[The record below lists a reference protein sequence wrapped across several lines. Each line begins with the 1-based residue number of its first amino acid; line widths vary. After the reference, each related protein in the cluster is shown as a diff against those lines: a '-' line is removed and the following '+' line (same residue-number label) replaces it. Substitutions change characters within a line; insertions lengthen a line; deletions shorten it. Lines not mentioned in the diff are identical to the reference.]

1 MSRAFVIVLDSLGI
15 GGAPDAERFGDAG
28 SDTLGHIAERVAPA
42 LPNLSRLGLG
52 AAAEIAT
59 GRMPRGFTQPGHG
72 AGFWAAAAEASRG
85 KDTPTGHWEIAGC
98 PVHFDWGYFPA
109 AFPSFPA
116 ELTDA
121 LIRDGGLPGILGN
134 CAASG
139 TAIIDELGPEHI
151 ASGKPIFYTSADSVL
166 QIAAHE
172 DSFGLDRLLALCER
186 ARVLCDPYNI
196 GRVIARPFLG
206 VPGSFKRTANRR
218 DYAVPPP
225 ADTMLDRLDAA
236 GRAVISLG
244 KIGDI
249 FAHRATGTIVK
260 GESNE
265 VLMAKSLN
273 LVASAPDGAL
283 GFINLVDFDTLYGH
297 RRDPAGYA
305 EALVEFDQWLPS
317 LEAVLRPGDLV
328 ILTADHGCDPTWPGT
343 DHTRECVPVV
353 GFGPGVAG
361 GAAGLRQSFADIGET
376 VLAHLGLVPIG
387 TGRAIGCPVRNG
399 DA

>member
-15 GGAPDAERFGDAG
+15 GGAPDAARFGDAG
-28 SDTLGHIAERVAPA
+28 SDTLGHIAERIEPA
-42 LPNLSRLGLG
+42 LPNLARLGLG

-59 GRMPRGFTQPGHG
+59 GRTPRGFGPPSPG
-72 AGFWAAAAEASRG
+72 AGFWAAAAEASCG

-98 PVHFDWGYFPA
+98 PVHFDWGYFPPE
-109 AFPSFPA
+109 FPSFPV
-116 ELTDA
+116 ELVDT
-121 LIRDGGLPGILGN
+121 LVRDCELPGILGN

-139 TAIIDELGPEHI
+139 TTIIDELGAEHI

-172 DSFGLDRLLALCER
+172 THFGLDRLLALCER
-186 ARVLCDPYNI
+186 ARVLCDRYNI

-206 VPGSFKRTANRR
+206 APGSFKRTANRH

-225 ADTMLDRLDAA
+225 ADTMLDRLQAA
-236 GRAVISLG
+236 GRPVTSLG

-260 GESNE
+260 GESNA
-265 VLMAKSLN
+265 VLMAKTLD

-283 GFINLVDFDTLYGH
+283 GFVNLVDFDTLYGH

-305 EALVEFDQWLPS
+305 AALVEFDEWLPS
-317 LEAVLRPGDLV
+317 LEAALKHGDLV

-353 GFGPGVAG
+353 GFGPGVSG
-361 GAAGLRQSFADIGET
+361 GDMGLRASFADIGET
-376 VLAHLGLVPIG
+376 VLAHLGLMPIG
-387 TGRAIGCPVRNG
+387 TGRAIG
-399 DA
+399 

>member
-28 SDTLGHIAERVAPA
+28 ADTLGHIAERVAPE

-59 GRMPRGFTQPGHG
+59 GRMPVGFGQPGPG

-116 ELTDA
+116 ALTDA
-121 LIRDGGLPGILGN
+121 LIRDGGLPGVLGN

-139 TAIIDELGPEHI
+139 TAIIDALGPEHI
-151 ASGKPIFYTSADSVL
+151 ASGKPILYTSADSVL

-172 DSFGLDRLLALCER
+172 DSFRLDRLLALCER

-206 VPGSFKRTANRR
+206 AAGSFKRTANRR
-218 DYAVPPP
+218 DYAVSPP
-225 ADTMLDRLDAA
+225 ADTLLDRLEVA
-236 GRAVISLG
+236 GRTVISLG

-260 GESNE
+260 GESNA
-265 VLMAKSLN
+265 VLMVKTLD

-283 GFINLVDFDTLYGH
+283 GFVNLVDFDTLYGH

-305 EALVEFDQWLPS
+305 GALVEFDQWLPS
-317 LEAVLRPGDLV
+317 LEAALKPGDLV
-328 ILTADHGCDPTWPGT
+328 ILTADHGCDPTWAGT

-353 GFGPGVAG
+353 GFGPGIAG
-361 GAAGLRQSFADIGET
+361 GAAGLRASFADIGET
-376 VLAHLGLVPIG
+376 VLAHLGLAPIG
-387 TGRAIGCPVRNG
+387 TGRAIIS
-399 DA
+399 

>member
-15 GGAPDAERFGDAG
+15 GGAPDAARFGDVG

-42 LPNLSRLGLG
+42 LPNLARLGLG

-59 GRMPRGFTQPGHG
+59 GKVPRGFGPPGAG

-98 PVHFDWGYFPA
+98 PVHFDWGYFPQS
-109 AFPSFPA
+109 FPSFPP
-116 ELTDA
+116 ELIAA
-121 LIRDGGLPGILGN
+121 LVQEGKLPGILGN

-139 TAIIDELGPEHI
+139 TTIIDELGAEHI
-151 ASGKPIFYTSADSVL
+151 ATGKPIFYTSADSVL

-172 DSFGLDRLLALCER
+172 THFGLGRLLDLCER

-206 VPGSFKRTANRR
+206 APGSFKRTANRH

-225 ADTMLDRLDAA
+225 ADTMLDRLEAA
-236 GRAVISLG
+236 GRPVTSLG

-260 GESNE
+260 GESNA
-265 VLMAKSLN
+265 VLMAKSLD
-273 LVASAPDGAL
+273 LVAAAPDGAF

-305 EALVEFDQWLPS
+305 AALVEFDQWLPS
-317 LEAVLRPGDLV
+317 LEASLRPGDLV

-353 GFGPGVAG
+353 GFGPGVSG
-361 GAAGLRQSFADIGET
+361 GSAGLRSSFADIGET
-376 VLAHLGLVPIG
+376 VLTHLGLAPIG
-387 TGRAIGCPVRNG
+387 TGRAIG
-399 DA
+399 

>member
-28 SDTLGHIAERVAPA
+28 ADTLGHIAARVALA
-42 LPNLSRLGLG
+42 APNLARLGLG
-52 AAAEIAT
+52 AAAAIAT
-59 GRMPRGFTQPGHG
+59 GWLPRGLGRPGAG

-98 PVHFDWGYFPA
+98 PVAFDWGYFPA

-116 ELTDA
+116 ELVEGLVRAGD
-121 LIRDGGLPGILGN
+121 LPGILGN

-139 TAIIDELGPEHI
+139 TAIIDEFGAEHI
-151 ASGKPIFYTSADSVL
+151 ATGKPICYTSADSVL

-172 DSFGLDRLLALCER
+172 TAFGLDRLLDLCEQ

-206 VPGSFKRTANRR
+206 APGSFRRTANRH

-225 ADTMLDRLDAA
+225 ADTMLDRLAAA
-236 GRAVISLG
+236 GRPVTSLG

-260 GESNE
+260 GESNA
-265 VLMAKSLN
+265 VLMAKCLD
-273 LVASAPDGAL
+273 LAGSAADGGL
-283 GFINLVDFDTLYGH
+283 GFVNLVDFDTLYGH

-305 EALVEFDQWLPS
+305 AAIEEFDRWLPA
-317 LEAVLRPGDLV
+317 LEAALRPGDLV
-328 ILTADHGCDPTWPGT
+328 MLTADHGCDPTWTGT

-353 GFGPGVAG
+353 GFGPDITG
-361 GAAGLRQSFADIGET
+361 GDVGLRTSLADIGET
-376 VLAHLGLVPIG
+376 VLAHLGLETIG
-387 TGRAIGCPVRNG
+387 TGKAIFRA
-399 DA
+399 

>member
-15 GGAPDAERFGDAG
+15 GGAPDAARFGDAG
-28 SDTLGHIAERVAPA
+28 ADTLGHIAERVRPE
-42 LPNLSRLGLG
+42 LPNLARLGLG

-59 GRMPRGFTQPGHG
+59 GRRPQGFAAPGRG

-109 AFPSFPA
+109 AFPSFPD
-116 ELTDA
+116 ELVA
-121 LIRDGGLPGILGN
+121 GLVREGGVPGILGN

-139 TAIIDELGPEHI
+139 TAIIDELGAEHI
-151 ASGKPIFYTSADSVL
+151 ATGRPIVYTSADSVL

-172 DSFGLDRLLALCER
+172 ESFGLERLLSLCER

-196 GRVIARPFLG
+196 GRVIARPFVG
-206 VPGSFKRTANRR
+206 APGSFKRTANRH

-225 ADTMLDRLDAA
+225 ADTLLDRLQAA
-236 GRAVISLG
+236 GRPVASVG

-260 GESNE
+260 GESNAA
-265 VLMAKSLN
+265 LMAKSLE
-273 LVASAPDGAL
+273 LVASAPDGAF
-283 GFINLVDFDTLYGH
+283 GFVNLVDFDTLYGH

-305 EALVEFDQWLPS
+305 AALVEFDQWLPS
-317 LEAVLRPGDLV
+317 LEAALRPGDLV
-328 ILTADHGCDPTWPGT
+328 ILTADHGCDPTWAGT

-353 GFGPGVAG
+353 GFGPGITG
-361 GAAGLRQSFADIGET
+361 GSAGLRRSFADIGET
-376 VLAHLGLVPIG
+376 VLAHLGLPPIG
-387 TGRAIGCPVRNG
+387 TGLAI
-399 DA
+399 A

>member
-15 GGAPDAERFGDAG
+15 GGAPDAARFGDAG
-28 SDTLGHIAERVAPA
+28 SDTLGHIALRVAPA
-42 LPNLSRLGLG
+42 LPNLARLGLG
-52 AAAEIAT
+52 AAARIAT
-59 GRMPRGFTQPGHG
+59 GRMPRDFAEPGPG

-109 AFPSFPA
+109 EFPSFPP
-116 ELTDA
+116 ELVAA
-121 LIRDGGLPGILGN
+121 LVRAGDLPGILGN

-139 TAIIDELGPEHI
+139 TAIIDELGAEHI
-151 ASGKPIFYTSADSVL
+151 ATGKPICYTSADSVL

-172 DSFGLDRLLALCER
+172 THFGLDRLLTLCEQ

-206 VPGSFKRTANRR
+206 APGSFKRTANRH

-225 ADTMLDRLDAA
+225 ADTMLDRLQAA
-236 GRAVISLG
+236 GRSVTSLG

-249 FAHRATGTIVK
+249 FAHRATGAIVK
-260 GESNE
+260 GESNA
-265 VLMAKSLN
+265 VLMAKSLD
-273 LVASAPDGAL
+273 LVAAAPDGSF
-283 GFINLVDFDTLYGH
+283 GFVNLVDFDTLYGH

-305 EALVEFDQWLPS
+305 SALVEFDAWLPS
-317 LEAVLRPGDLV
+317 LEAALRPGDLV
-328 ILTADHGCDPTWPGT
+328 ILTADHGCDPTWTGT

-353 GFGPGVAG
+353 GFGPGIAG
-361 GAAGLRQSFADIGET
+361 GDAGLRSSFADIGET
-376 VLAHLGLVPIG
+376 VLTHLGLAPIG
-387 TGRAIGCPVRNG
+387 TGQAIV
-399 DA
+399 

>member
-1 MSRAFVIVLDSLGI
+1 VSRAFVIVLDSLGI
-15 GGAPDAERFGDAG
+15 GGAPDAARFGDAG

-42 LPNLSRLGLG
+42 LPNLARLGLG

-59 GRMPRGFTQPGHG
+59 GRVPHGFGPPGPG

-98 PVHFDWGYFPA
+98 PVSFDWGYFPPD
-109 AFPSFPA
+109 FPSFPA
-116 ELTDA
+116 ELVAA
-121 LIRDGGLPGILGN
+121 LVRDGDLPGILGN

-139 TAIIDELGPEHI
+139 TAIIDELGAEHI
-151 ASGKPIFYTSADSVL
+151 ATGKPIFYTSADSVL

-172 DSFGLDRLLALCER
+172 THFGLDRLLALCER
-186 ARVLCDPYNI
+186 ARVLCDRYNI

-206 VPGSFKRTANRR
+206 APGSFKRTANRR

-225 ADTMLDRLDAA
+225 ADTMLDRLQAA
-236 GRAVISLG
+236 GRPVTSLG

-249 FAHRATGTIVK
+249 FAHRATGTIAK
-260 GESNE
+260 GESNA
-265 VLMAKSLN
+265 VLMAKSLD
-273 LVASAPDGAL
+273 LVASAPDGAF
-283 GFINLVDFDTLYGH
+283 GFVNLVDFDTLYGH

-305 EALVEFDQWLPS
+305 GALVEFDTWLPA
-317 LEAVLRPGDLV
+317 LEAALRPGDLV

-353 GFGPGVAG
+353 GFGPGISG
-361 GAAGLRQSFADIGET
+361 GSMGLRASFADIGET
-376 VLAHLGLVPIG
+376 VLTHLGLAPIG
-387 TGRAIGCPVRNG
+387 TGRALG
-399 DA
+399 

>member
-15 GGAPDAERFGDAG
+15 GGAPDAARFGDEG

-42 LPNLSRLGLG
+42 LPNLARLGLG

-59 GRMPRGFTQPGHG
+59 GKRPRGFDAPGAG

-98 PVHFDWGYFPA
+98 PVQFDWGYFPQTY
-109 AFPSFPA
+109 PSFPP
-116 ELTDA
+116 ELVAA
-121 LIRDGGLPGILGN
+121 LVQAGNLPGILGN

-139 TAIIDELGPEHI
+139 TAIIDALGAEHI
-151 ASGKPIFYTSADSVL
+151 ATGKPIFYTSADSVL

-172 DSFGLDRLLALCER
+172 IHFGLDRLLDLCER

-206 VPGSFKRTANRR
+206 APGSFKRTANRH
-218 DYAVPPP
+218 DDAVPPP
-225 ADTMLDRLDAA
+225 ADTMLDRLEAA
-236 GRAVISLG
+236 GRSVTSLG

-260 GESNE
+260 GESNA
-265 VLMAKSLN
+265 VLMAKSLD
-273 LVASAPDGAL
+273 LVASAPDGAF

-305 EALVEFDQWLPS
+305 AALVEFDQWLPS
-317 LEAVLRPGDLV
+317 LEAALRPGDLV

-353 GFGPGVAG
+353 GFGPGVTG
-361 GAAGLRQSFADIGET
+361 GSAGLRASFADIGET
-376 VLAHLGLVPIG
+376 VLAHLGLDLIG
-387 TGRAIGCPVRNG
+387 TGRAIG
-399 DA
+399 

>member
-1 MSRAFVIVLDSLGI
+1 MGRAFVIVLDSLGI
-15 GGAPDAERFGDAG
+15 GGAPDAQRFGDVGA
-28 SDTLGHIAERVAPA
+28 DTLGHIVERVAPA
-42 LPNLSRLGLG
+42 LPNLARLGLG

-59 GRMPRGFTQPGHG
+59 GRVPRDFSEPGPG

-98 PVHFDWGYFPA
+98 PVHFDWGYFPPDY
-109 AFPSFPA
+109 PSFPA
-116 ELTDA
+116 ELVAA
-121 LIRDGGLPGILGN
+121 LVRDGGLPGILGN

-139 TAIIDELGPEHI
+139 TTIIDQLGAEHI
-151 ASGKPIFYTSADSVL
+151 ATGKPIFYTSADSVL

-172 DSFGLDRLLALCER
+172 THFGLDRLLSLCER
-186 ARVLCDPYNI
+186 ARLLCDPYNI

-206 VPGSFKRTANRR
+206 APGSFKRTANRH

-225 ADTMLDRLDAA
+225 AETMLDRLQAA
-236 GRAVISLG
+236 GRSVTSLG

-265 VLMAKSLN
+265 VLMAKSLD
-273 LVASAPDGAL
+273 LAASAPDGSF

-297 RRDPAGYA
+297 RRDPEGYA
-305 EALVEFDQWLPS
+305 AALVEFDTWLPA
-317 LEAVLRPGDLV
+317 LEAALRPGDLV

-353 GFGPGVAG
+353 GFGPGVSG
-361 GAAGLRQSFADIGET
+361 GDRGLRTSFADIGET
-376 VLAHLGLVPIG
+376 VLAHLGLAPIG
-387 TGRAIGCPVRNG
+387 TGRAIG
-399 DA
+399 